1 MVNHP
6 AVISRA
12 GDLNAVDGG
21 MLISM
26 VMGDRIDD
34 HIIIG
39 KNGACHSFM
48 RDNRFGSNSDICRE
62 SSKNIIIER

>member
-6 AVISRA
+6 AVTSRA
-12 GDLNAVDGG
+12 GDLNVVDGG

-39 KNGACHSFM
+39 RNGTHHSFM
-48 RDNRFGSNSDICRE
+48 RDNRFGSNSDICWE